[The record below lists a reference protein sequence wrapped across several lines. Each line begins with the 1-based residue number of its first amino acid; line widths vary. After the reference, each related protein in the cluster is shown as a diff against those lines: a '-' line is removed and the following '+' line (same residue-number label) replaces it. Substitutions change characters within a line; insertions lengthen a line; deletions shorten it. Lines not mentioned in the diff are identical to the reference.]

1 MRDARRSGSA
11 VSATTSLRS
20 GGRKG
25 QRAEQILVSAA
36 RLFRESGYHGV
47 GIDQIGES
55 VGITGGGVYRHFR
68 SKEQLLVAV
77 VDRVVLKLEG
87 LLETV
92 ERAAAPVTLRSLA
105 ELTIDLA
112 VDDRDV
118 MSVYQHEMRSL
129 PADQR
134 ARVRDQ
140 QDRIARVWESA
151 IRAELPA
158 APKAE
163 LRYRTAMAIGLALTP
178 VSFDAGFDD
187 RRNRELLVD
196 LVVASTTAAASDRVR
211 AGGAGFELFDASVRR
226 DRIVIEAVRLARS
239 HGYQAVTIE
248 QIGAAAGID
257 GSSVYRHFADK
268 EEVFITAY
276 EAAGSRL
283 LAGIEV
289 GALAP
294 SLEAAVEAYIDQ
306 ALNLRDL
313 TAIWVTES
321 HHLSGERA
329 RSVRRLQRTYIDR
342 LTGIL
347 REARSDLDAATAELF
362 VRAVFLLINGAVSLG
377 PRARFSQT
385 RLKALVLGVAQECLD
400 APLRTGG
407 GDPAESGGDR

>member
-1 MRDARRSGSA
+1 MRDARRHGSA
-11 VSATTSLRS
+11 ASTPSRS

-47 GIDQIGES
+47 GVDQIGES
-55 VGITGGGVYRHFR
+55 VGITGGGVYRHYR

-87 LLETV
+87 LLEAV
-92 ERAAAPVTLRSLA
+92 ERAAAPVTLQWLA

-140 QDRIARVWESA
+140 QDRIARVWETA
-151 IRAELPA
+151 IRAELPD

-178 VSFDAGFDD
+178 VSYDAGFGD
-187 RRNRELLVD
+187 RQSRKLLVS
-196 LVVASTTAAASDRVR
+196 LVVSSTTAAASDQVRVGS
-211 AGGAGFELFDASVRR
+211 AGLELFDVSVRR
-226 DRIVIEAVRLARS
+226 DRIVVEAVRLARS
-239 HGYQAVTIE
+239 HGYQAVTME

-257 GSSVYRHFADK
+257 GSSVYRHFPDK

-294 SLEAAVEAYIDQ
+294 SLETAVEAYIDQ

-313 TAIWVTES
+313 TAIWLTES

-329 RSVRRLQRTYIDR
+329 RSVRRLQRSYIAR

-347 REARSDLDAATAELF
+347 REARPDLDAAAAELF

-377 PRARFSQT
+377 PRARFSQA
-385 RLKALVLGVAQECLD
+385 RLKALVLGVAQECLH
-400 APLRTGG
+400 APVPADVDDPSEAGG
-407 GDPAESGGDR
+407 VR